1 MRRKEREMPAEFG
14 WQVADKCDY
23 AVLAMTD
30 TAGMPYA
37 VPLSIARDG
46 EKIYFHAAG
55 QGEKTQN
62 LRANPHVCVVCVADV
77 NPLPQEFSTEY
88 ASAIIRGQAAEVTD
102 EAEKIMALRLICQ
115 RYAAANMAE
124 FEGAISRSLHR
135 TAIWRVDAASITAK
149 RKKNDKFGRE
159 MRFGRMDD
167 GEPPETEA

>member
-23 AVLAMTD
+23 AVLAMID

-37 VPLSIARDG
+37 VPLSIASDG

-55 QGEKTQN
+55 QGEKTDN
-62 LRANPHVCVVCVADV
+62 LRANPNVCLVCVSDV

-102 EAEKIMALRLICQ
+102 EAEKTMALRLICQ

-124 FEGAISRSLHR
+124 FEGAISRSLAR
-135 TAIWRVDAASITAK
+135 TAVWRLDISKITAK
-149 RKKNDKFGRE
+149 RKKNDKYGRE
-159 MRFGRMDD
+159 MKFGRLDD
-167 GEPPETEA
+167 GEQPE

>member
-23 AVLAMTD
+23 AVLAMID

-37 VPLSIARDG
+37 VPLSMARDG

-55 QGEKTQN
+55 QGEKTDN
-62 LRANPHVCVVCVADV
+62 LRQNSNVCVVCVADV

-88 ASAIIRGQAAEVTD
+88 ASAIIRGRAQEVTD
-102 EAEKIMALRLICQ
+102 EAEKIQALRLICQ

-124 FEGAISRSLHR
+124 FENAISRSLAR
-135 TAIWRVDAASITAK
+135 TAVWRVDIASITAK
-149 RKKNDKFGRE
+149 RKKNDKYGRE
-159 MRFGRMDD
+159 MKFGRLDD
-167 GEPPETEA
+167 GVQPE